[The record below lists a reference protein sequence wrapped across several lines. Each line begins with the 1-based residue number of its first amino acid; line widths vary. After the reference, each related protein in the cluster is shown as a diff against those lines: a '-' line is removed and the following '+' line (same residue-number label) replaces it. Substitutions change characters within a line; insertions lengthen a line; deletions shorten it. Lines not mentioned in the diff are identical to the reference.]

1 MVERGIIHAVSET
14 FCFSCGAPTGTTSAQ
29 GVPMCAEC
37 RARGVAGAQFGAQYM
52 IRSGVRGTSRGP
64 MGRDEV
70 VRGIAKGRY
79 GPDDRISA
87 VGGADSAIA
96 DHPEFRAAFI
106 PGSEM
111 DSRIEALRVEGE
123 MVRRRAKIGRYLRFT
138 GALCLLGLSAGSVWF
153 SANSR
158 MLVMPESWIEV
169 IEERWVWWQME
180 FTETPAYVDVPTARG
195 LPHADWNDANRKAP
209 DARTL
214 HEGLRGLWW
223 STYRELE
230 TTRRAFLA
238 AGASAPLDPMPMVGL
253 ILVDAQMLHTRPELI
268 GEIARAQTR
277 LDAMRTTGPTAA
289 ATEGARLLAQG
300 QRTGAAQTTLDF
312 KDSDPMCA
320 LIHAEATSD
329 VAGVRALM
337 SDIGTTP
344 RLLRALATVSEESKA
359 WQDMENAG
367 NELVKTGLGAAEGF
381 EVLARFHSA
390 MGDWE
395 RASEAAQRALSAGS
409 ERADMLHTVAAVS
422 LRQSRPDTNTVTL
435 FEQLVEHPHLA
446 GHTNRQT
453 VLVQAAQTKVLIG
466 DLVGAREL
474 IEAAIE
480 AQERDPNAA
489 VVLAD
494 ILFKDGLH
502 AKAESVLRGLDTS
515 DLDPK
520 FAAMVH
526 LWAARL
532 YLQMNKQRLARTELE
547 EAERLAPDW
556 ALIMEELAWAEI
568 EGRDLLGASAAVE
581 RMVFLEPFRD
591 RIVDPLS
598 DGALLPPKARRLGKP
613 MLTAMEGDVRYEQH
627 RVALGAILAWR
638 RNRPGHYN
646 QLLDAVERDPDHL
659 ALNGAVAFAAIDQN
673 DWETAAT
680 HSLSVIARRPSLGVM
695 QSVRGLALAHLERID
710 EAKDP
715 LNRSTKNDIG
725 RSVLIRIA
733 ASAYSKAGQP
743 EKARLL
749 LEQAHELDPK
759 DTRIQRALFALP
771 IKKK

>member
-1 MVERGIIHAVSET
+1 
-14 FCFSCGAPTGTTSAQ
+14 
-29 GVPMCAEC
+29 
-37 RARGVAGAQFGAQYM
+37 
-52 IRSGVRGTSRGP
+52 

-70 VRGIAKGRY
+70 IRGIAKGRY

-106 PGSEM
+106 PGSEL
-111 DSRIEALRVEGE
+111 DVRIATLRVEAE
-123 MVRRRAKIGRYLRFT
+123 AVRRRAKIGRYLKFS
-138 GALCLLGLSAGSVWF
+138 GAFCLLGLSAGSVWF
-153 SANSR
+153 SMQSR
-158 MLVMPESWIEV
+158 LLVMPEAWIET
-169 IEERWVWWQME
+169 IEERWVWWQNE
-180 FTETPAYVDVPTARG
+180 FAETTAYADVPTAAG
-195 LPHADWNDANRKAP
+195 LPHADWNAANRKAP

-214 HEGLRGLWW
+214 HEGRRGLWW

-238 AGASAPLDPMPMVGL
+238 AGARAPLDPMPLVGL
-253 ILVDAQMLHTRPELI
+253 ILVDSQMLHTRPELI

-277 LDAMRTTGPTAA
+277 LDAMRLSGPSAA
-289 ATEGARLLAQG
+289 AAEGARLLAQG
-300 QRTGAAQTTLDF
+300 QRTGAEQATVEF
-312 KDSDPMCA
+312 KGADSMCA

-329 VAGVRALM
+329 VAGVQAVMER
-337 SDIGTTP
+337 IGKTP
-344 RLLRALATVSEESKA
+344 RILRALAAVAEEAKD
-359 WQDMENAG
+359 WKQMEHAG
-367 NELVKTGLGAAEGF
+367 RDLIETGRGAPEGH
-381 EVLARFHSA
+381 EVLARFYAA

-395 RASEAAQRALSAGS
+395 RSSTAARNALASGS
-409 ERADMLHTVAAVS
+409 ERADMLHTVAAVA
-422 LRQSRPDTNTVTL
+422 LRQSRPDANTVAL
-435 FEQLVEHPHLA
+435 FEQLVDHPHLA

-474 IEAAIE
+474 IEAALE
-480 AQERDPNAA
+480 AEEGDPNAA
-489 VVLAD
+489 VVMAD

-502 AKAESVLRGLDTS
+502 AKAETILRSLDTS
-515 DLDPK
+515 GMDPK
-520 FAAMVH
+520 FGAMVH

-568 EGRDLLGASAAVE
+568 ESKDLLGASAAVE

-591 RIVDPLS
+591 RIADPLS

-659 ALNGAVAFAAIDQN
+659 ALNGAVAFAAIEQQ
-673 DWETAAT
+673 DWDTAAT

-695 QSVRGLALAHLERID
+695 QSVRGVALANMGRMD

-715 LNRSTKNDIG
+715 LNRATKNDIG
-725 RSVLIRIA
+725 RSVLIQVA
-733 ASAYSKAGQP
+733 ASAYSKAGDT
-743 EKARLL
+743 EKARSLL
-749 LEQAHELDPK
+749 DEAYEMDPK
-759 DTRIQRALFALP
+759 DTRIQRAMFALP
-771 IKKK
+771 NKKK